1 MKNISYLD
9 IDIYYYMLYVDGM
22 KTAKEPCPQDLSIED
37 LARMAK
43 VLKLLAHP
51 YRLKIVDLLESA
63 ESAPV
68 HRLVEQL
75 GLTQAATSNH
85 LKKMLRIGLVK
96 RQRRGKEVWYS
107 LGDRRSLTIL
117 NCMRAKKGIA

>member
-1 MKNISYLD
+1 MKVKD
-9 IDIYYYMLYVDGM
+9 Q
-22 KTAKEPCPQDLSIED
+22 PCPQDLSIDD

-51 YRLKIVDLLESA
+51 YRLKIIDLLESA

-68 HRLVEQL
+68 HTLVDKL
-75 GLTQAATSNH
+75 NLPQAITSNH
-85 LKKMLRIGLVK
+85 LKKMRRVGLVECD
-96 RQRRGKEVWYS
+96 RRGKEIWYR

-117 NCMRAKKGIA
+117 NCMRAKHGAKQ

>member
-1 MKNISYLD
+1 MYEVVYVGVMK
-9 IDIYYYMLYVDGM
+9 V
-22 KTAKEPCPQDLSIED
+22 KTQPCPQDLSIAD

-51 YRLKIVDLLESA
+51 YRLKIIDLLESA

-68 HRLVEQL
+68 HYLEEKL
-75 GLTQAATSNH
+75 NLTQAVTSNH
-85 LKKMLRIGLVK
+85 LKQMRRMGLVECD
-96 RQRRGKEVWYS
+96 RRGKEIWYR

-117 NCMRAKKGIA
+117 NCMRAKHGAKP

>member
-1 MKNISYLD
+1 
-9 IDIYYYMLYVDGM
+9 M
-22 KTAKEPCPQDLSIED
+22 KTEIQPCPKNLSIED

-51 YRLKIVDLLESA
+51 YRLKIIDILESK

-68 HRLVEQL
+68 HRLVEEL
-75 GLTQAATSNH
+75 DLPQAVTSNH
-85 LKKMLRIGLVK
+85 LKKMLRIGLVECD
-96 RQRRGKEVWYS
+96 RRGKEVWYR

-117 NCMRAKKGIA
+117 NCMRAKKGAHS

>member
-1 MKNISYLD
+1 MKVKD
-9 IDIYYYMLYVDGM
+9 P
-22 KTAKEPCPQDLSIED
+22 PCPQDLSIDD

-51 YRLKIVDLLESA
+51 VRLKIIDLLESA

-68 HRLVEQL
+68 HTLVDKL
-75 GLTQAATSNH
+75 NLPQAITSGH
-85 LKKMLRIGLVK
+85 LKKMRRVGLVECD
-96 RQRRGKEVWYS
+96 RRGKEIWYR

-117 NCMRAKKGIA
+117 NCMRAKHGAKK

>member
-1 MKNISYLD
+1 MIYVGVMK
-9 IDIYYYMLYVDGM
+9 V
-22 KTAKEPCPQDLSIED
+22 KTQPCPGNLSIED

-51 YRLKIVDLLESA
+51 YRLKIVDILETEA
-63 ESAPV
+63 AAPV
-68 HRLVEQL
+68 HGLVARLH
-75 GLTQAATSNH
+75 LTQAVVSTH
-85 LKKMLRIGLVK
+85 LTKMLRLGLVA

-117 NCMRAKKGIA
+117 NCMRSKHGAKQ

>member
-1 MKNISYLD
+1 
-9 IDIYYYMLYVDGM
+9 MLKGM
-22 KTAKEPCPQDLSIED
+22 KAKIQPCPQNLSIAD

-51 YRLKIVDLLESA
+51 YRLKIIDILESE

-68 HRLVEQL
+68 HALMERL
-75 GLTQAATSNH
+75 GLSQAVTSNH
-85 LKKMLRIGLVK
+85 LKKMLRVGLVASK
-96 RQRRGKEVWYS
+96 RRGKEVWYS

-117 NCMRAKKGIA
+117 NCMRAKHGAKQ

>member
-1 MKNISYLD
+1 MFTF
-9 IDIYYYMLYVDGM
+9 M
-22 KTAKEPCPQDLSIED
+22 KTKDQPCPQDLSIED

-51 YRLKIVDLLESA
+51 YRLKIIDLLESA

-68 HRLVEQL
+68 HQLVEQL
-75 GLTQAATSNH
+75 KLSQAITSNH
-85 LKKMLRIGLVK
+85 LKKMRRMGLVDCE
-96 RQRRGKEVWYS
+96 RRGKEIWYR

-117 NCMRAKKGIA
+117 NCMRAKKGDHS